1 MCCEAEAGAPT
12 PKVRPCRTPRQ
23 NQPKPHR
30 TAVVL
35 VALCVQT
42 CANRCKPVQTSA
54 NLFVAFLKAL
64 LLAVACGL
72 SALWARAGVHVLR
85 THSPGGK
92 TLPKITIGLVRGEG
106 GAPSPVGPQ
115 VGGGC
120 EEAGLHVQAELRWGW
135 GVAWGRPRAPAR
147 APASPA
153 RSPCPGAESSVH
165 T

>member
-1 MCCEAEAGAPT
+1 MLRGGGWRPNAEGETVPNPQTEPAKASPYCCGA
-12 PKVRPCRTPRQ
+12 CR
-23 NQPKPHR
+23 
-30 TAVVL
+30 
-35 VALCVQT
+35 ALC
-42 CANRCKPVQTSA
+42 ANLCKPVQTSA

-64 LLAVACGL
+64 LLDVACGL

-106 GAPSPVGPQ
+106 RAPSPVGPQ

-153 RSPCPGAESSVH
+153 RSPCPGAESSVR